1 MRIAVIGSGMA
12 GLTAARL
19 LRDAG
24 HAVTV
29 YEAAPRRGMDAH
41 AVCVTDPKGVGTVDV
56 PLRVM
61 SSNGWRAVLAL
72 CRHHGVETFAVTTPV
87 ALSWLDQTT
96 WFRSGNL
103 RVAGLTL
110 PTLGALRYVSR
121 STYTIVQQL
130 WRLKREPRSATHGKT
145 LEEFFT
151 AGGYDAT
158 FWRGLILPLLL
169 TISTCRHE
177 HLLRYPAEDL
187 LAMVQDMIFGAPLRR
202 LQGGTRALVDRLA
215 VDLELVSGAP
225 VASVRRTKDGVRVIS
240 GDGRLDDYDY
250 VVIATQANQH
260 VFLDAEF
267 EAEKTLLDR
276 FVYDRGELYV
286 HRDCRVM
293 PRRRADWTS
302 LSYLMDRRFE
312 SAMFSVWV
320 NAVEPDLRQAAP
332 VFQTW
337 NPIVPL
343 DAAKVLSRVPLERAV
358 VSQATYA
365 AQQDLAELTRQEG
378 RRVFFCGSWAFPGV
392 PLLESAARSAIVVAR
407 RLGAKG
413 RVIDALPH

>member
-1 MRIAVIGSGMA
+1 MKIAVIGSGMA

-19 LRDAG
+19 LRDSD

-41 AVCVTDPKGVGTVDV
+41 AVTVTDPRGVGTVDI

-61 SSNGWRAVLAL
+61 STSGWRAVLAL
-72 CRHHGVETFAVTTPV
+72 CRHHGVETFAVKTPV

-96 WFRSGNL
+96 WFRSGNV

-110 PTLGALRYVSR
+110 PTLGALRYASR
-121 STYTIVQQL
+121 SAYTIGRQL
-130 WRLKREPRSATHGKT
+130 WRLKREPQSATRGKT

-151 AGGYDAT
+151 AGGYDET

-169 TISTCRHE
+169 TISTCSYE

-187 LAMVQDMIFGAPLRR
+187 LAMVRDIIFGEPLRR

-215 VDLELVSGAP
+215 AGLELVSGAA
-225 VASVRRTKDGVRVIS
+225 VASVRKLSDGVRVTNE
-240 GDGRLDDYDY
+240 GGRQDDYDFA
-250 VVIATQANQH
+250 VIATQANQH
-260 VFLDAEF
+260 AFLDAELA
-267 EAEKTLLDR
+267 AEKTLLDR
-276 FVYDRGELYV
+276 FVYDRGMLYV
-286 HRDCRVM
+286 HRDSRVM
-293 PRRRADWTS
+293 PQRRADWTP

-312 SAMFSVWV
+312 TAMFSVWV
-320 NAVEPDLRQAAP
+320 NAVEPDLSQAAP

-343 DAAKVLSRVPLERAV
+343 DESKVLRCVPLERAV

-365 AQQDLAELTRQEG
+365 AQQDLLELTRQEG